1 MNAELLSVGTELLL
15 GEILNTD
22 AKYLSEE
29 LSALGINVYYQTV
42 VGDNRERLKNALDAA
57 LLRADIVITSG
68 GLGPTPDDL
77 TKEVIAEAMG
87 EELILDDASLEEIKN
102 ITKRQKE

>member
-57 LLRADIVITSG
+57 LLRADIVITS
-68 GLGPTPDDL
+68 
-77 TKEVIAEAMG
+77 
-87 EELILDDASLEEIKN
+87 
-102 ITKRQKE
+102 